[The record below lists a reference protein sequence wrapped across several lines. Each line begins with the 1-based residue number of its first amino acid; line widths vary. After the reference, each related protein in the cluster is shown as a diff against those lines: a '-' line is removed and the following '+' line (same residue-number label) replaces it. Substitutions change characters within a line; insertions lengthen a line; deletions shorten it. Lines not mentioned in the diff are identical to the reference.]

1 MFQLIVTI
9 CAIVCGVLILLGALI
24 HILPFSRKFKVIA
37 GVALC
42 LNAITIISAA
52 VIIFFNNAPETA
64 YKHHLQEIYQQNPP
78 VNPCPQ
84 DSQIPGCR

>member
-1 MFQLIVTI
+1 MFQLITTI
-9 CAIVCGVLILLGALI
+9 CAIVCGALVLLGALI

-52 VIIFFNNAPETA
+52 VIIFFNTAPETA
-64 YKHHLQEIYQQNPP
+64 YKHHIQELYYENPP
-78 VNPCPQ
+78 VNPCTQNP
-84 DSQIPGCR
+84 QIPRCR